1 MAIVTIMTF
10 SEQMVGTSQ
19 NMHMHMQTDTIR
31 EMERRDARGKML
43 RTNGRTTNEARS
55 PVDKGEN
62 ILGKEES
69 SGFK

>member
-1 MAIVTIMTF
+1 
-10 SEQMVGTSQ
+10 
-19 NMHMHMQTDTIR
+19 MHMHMQTDTIR